1 MAEEQKKRRGE
12 NFDVF
17 VSYRRSDGKDIARI
31 LNLAFKNAGYRCFLD
46 YNDLEGGVFGKK
58 LENAVLDA
66 PVFVM
71 VLTPDYFAR
80 CNQEGDW
87 VRKEIELALANHKII
102 VPINYDNV
110 LNGVPD
116 YLDKD
121 FQDRIGC
128 HNFATVFSNDSFEPT
143 FNHVV
148 EVRIRKVMGDLQK
161 QTDKAQ
167 VTVVA
172 DADCTLLKNNE
183 VIATLQADEDN
194 YILLGKGNHLLK
206 AQSDEFPEISVR
218 ITKSIPEVPWEDY
231 IKINLADK
239 VQRHKVEEIKRL
251 EEEERIRK
259 EKAEWL
265 EREKRE
271 AEERKKEEERI
282 RREWES
288 MSPIEQAVSRLVL
301 NPTSHPKTFTGHSN
315 YVYSVAASPDGK
327 CLASGADDNTVIIWD
342 ANSGAKLK
350 ILEGHSNCVSSVCW
364 SPDGKYLASSSWD
377 KTLIIRDANSGQIL
391 KTLKG
396 HPTWVNSVCWSPDG
410 KYLASGSDDKTIKIW
425 DAKSGE
431 CIQTL
436 KGYSE
441 SVYSVSWSPDG
452 KYLAGSSYNKT
463 VRIWDANS
471 GKRIRT
477 LTGHSGSVHSVCW
490 SPDGKYLASGSV
502 DNTDK
507 IWDAKSGE
515 CIRTLE
521 EHSDYVNSV
530 CWSPDGKYLAS
541 GLGDQTIRI
550 WDANSGQKLKTLE
563 GHSHCVESVCW
574 SPDGKYLASG
584 SWDNTVK
591 IWGVD

>member
-1 MAEEQKKRRGE
+1 MSEEMRKRGE
-12 NFDVF
+12 NFDIF

-218 ITKSIPEVPWEDY
+218 ITKNIPEVPWEDF
-231 IKINLADK
+231 IDVKLADK
-239 VQRHKVEEIKRL
+239 VQERRNEIT
-251 EEEERIRK
+251 EK
-259 EKAEWL
+259 EKAEEEAERAIIAKAKAEQERI

-271 AEERKKEEERI
+271 AEQKRLALEKAERLRVERQRQQAEERRKAEEARLLEEKQRVKKLHSKVDKI
-282 RREWES
+282 KQRISWIDKYLFIILIPISILFSLGIFLYSPPPLSFQDWLLRFMTAPAWEFYLLFS
-288 MSPIEQAVSRLVL
+288 FQVLIDSFKIEASDTKGIKLGFNEYNGIVVNLITPLLSILFFVFIVGLELWKCWMLFPLVSCCVFFMLFL
-301 NPTSHPKTFTGHSN
+301 LGILI
-315 YVYSVAASPDGK
+315 DQ
-327 CLASGADDNTVIIWD
+327 IIK
-342 ANSGAKLK
+342 KLK
-350 ILEGHSNCVSSVCW
+350 
-364 SPDGKYLASSSWD
+364 
-377 KTLIIRDANSGQIL
+377 
-391 KTLKG
+391 
-396 HPTWVNSVCWSPDG
+396 
-410 KYLASGSDDKTIKIW
+410 
-425 DAKSGE
+425 
-431 CIQTL
+431 
-436 KGYSE
+436 
-441 SVYSVSWSPDG
+441 
-452 KYLAGSSYNKT
+452 
-463 VRIWDANS
+463 
-471 GKRIRT
+471 
-477 LTGHSGSVHSVCW
+477 
-490 SPDGKYLASGSV
+490 
-502 DNTDK
+502 
-507 IWDAKSGE
+507 
-515 CIRTLE
+515 
-521 EHSDYVNSV
+521 
-530 CWSPDGKYLAS
+530 
-541 GLGDQTIRI
+541 
-550 WDANSGQKLKTLE
+550 
-563 GHSHCVESVCW
+563 
-574 SPDGKYLASG
+574 
-584 SWDNTVK
+584 
-591 IWGVD
+591 